1 MNKQFWKSRTLWLN
15 VAAVGAHVAK
25 QYLGIDAIPDVSP
38 TVLAGLNF
46 ALRLITK
53 QPLGL

>member
-15 VAAVGAHVAK
+15 VTAVGAYAAK
-25 QYLGIDAIPDVSP
+25 HYLGIDAIPEINP

-46 ALRLITK
+46 AIRLITR
-53 QPLGL
+53 QPVSF